1 MFYYNR
7 LLLTFTIS
15 FTGRL
20 GLPAATS
27 GTLVQQWN
35 FRDTLTYAG
44 TFVLHVMIW
53 GKQIHLWRLIQ
64 LYIAHYICSQ
74 LTFLD
79 KEFLFAYCMFYFSYW
94 MFCMTF
100 KLGDDDETEWPY
112 KPWGYTCAYRYA
124 YRYNWIDKHIQ
135 EYNKIYFSQRKWQE
149 GLCKGWKVNRVV
161 SVETCLERELISLEE
176 LSFHLTLT
184 WGLIR
189 CVNIISFYP
198 SFNIFFYVIL

>member
-1 MFYYNR
+1 MKGKILNNTLYLSIQRLIGKTVLWVYSCFVGVTQGDHEFVLVIYYNR

-27 GTLVQQWN
+27 GTLVQQRN

-53 GKQIHLWRLIQ
+53 GKQIHVWRLIQ

-79 KEFLFAYCMFYFSYW
+79 KEFLFAYCMFYF
-94 MFCMTF
+94 
-100 KLGDDDETEWPY
+100 
-112 KPWGYTCAYRYA
+112 
-124 YRYNWIDKHIQ
+124 HI
-135 EYNKIYFSQRKWQE
+135 ECFAWR
-149 GLCKGWKVNRVV
+149 
-161 SVETCLERELISLEE
+161 
-176 LSFHLTLT
+176 LSWEMMMKQNGHT
-184 WGLIR
+184 
-189 CVNIISFYP
+189 NHE
-198 SFNIFFYVIL
+198 VILVHIDMHIDITE

>member
-1 MFYYNR
+1 MFVGVTQGDHEFVLVNMFYNR

-27 GTLVQQWN
+27 GTLIQQWN

-53 GKQIHLWRLIQ
+53 GRQIHVCRLIQ
-64 LYIAHYICSQ
+64 LYIGHYICSQ

-112 KPWGYTCAYRYA
+112 KPWGYTCAYRSTHTKIFILA
-124 YRYNWIDKHIQ
+124 KENDK
-135 EYNKIYFSQRKWQE
+135 RV
-149 GLCKGWKVNRVV
+149 CAKV
-161 SVETCLERELISLEE
+161 ER
-176 LSFHLTLT
+176 
-184 WGLIR
+184 
-189 CVNIISFYP
+189 
-198 SFNIFFYVIL
+198 

>member
-1 MFYYNR
+1 MFYMYYNR

-53 GKQIHLWRLIQ
+53 GKQIHVWRLIQ

-79 KEFLFAYCMFYFSYW
+79 KEFLFAYCMFYLSYTLYW
-94 MFCMTF
+94 MFCMTY
-100 KLGDDDETEWPY
+100 KLGDEHRLMMKQNGHTNHEVILVH
-112 KPWGYTCAYRYA
+112 
-124 YRYNWIDKHIQ
+124 IDQHIQ
-135 EYNKIYFSQRKWQE
+135 KFS
-149 GLCKGWKVNRVV
+149 
-161 SVETCLERELISLEE
+161 
-176 LSFHLTLT
+176 F
-184 WGLIR
+184 
-189 CVNIISFYP
+189 
-198 SFNIFFYVIL
+198 

>member
-7 LLLTFTIS
+7 LLLTFPIS

-53 GKQIHLWRLIQ
+53 GKQIHVWRLIQ

-79 KEFLFAYCMFYFSYW
+79 KEFLFAYCMFYF
-94 MFCMTF
+94 
-100 KLGDDDETEWPY
+100 
-112 KPWGYTCAYRYA
+112 
-124 YRYNWIDKHIQ
+124 HI
-135 EYNKIYFSQRKWQE
+135 ECFAWR
-149 GLCKGWKVNRVV
+149 
-161 SVETCLERELISLEE
+161 
-176 LSFHLTLT
+176 LSWEMMMKQNGHT
-184 WGLIR
+184 
-189 CVNIISFYP
+189 NHE
-198 SFNIFFYVIL
+198 VILVHIDMHIDITE